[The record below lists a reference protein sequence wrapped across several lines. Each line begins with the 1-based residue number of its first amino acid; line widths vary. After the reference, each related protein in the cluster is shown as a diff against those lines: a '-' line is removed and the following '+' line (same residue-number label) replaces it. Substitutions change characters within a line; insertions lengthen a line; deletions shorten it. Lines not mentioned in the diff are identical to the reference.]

1 MVEWLHQII
10 PNELKHKNRNH
21 QPRTSKSW
29 HRARVGVPIHTL
41 QPSQKT
47 SPKVT
52 PACWWCWCT
61 ILEGP
66 KRLMKSIRTTSRHNT
81 ILAADWTNP
90 FVRSYYVWLYSQI
103 GSFSEVGV
111 KILFKKKNT
120 FWNYHLASQP
130 TNFGVIHTKSPRQ
143 SSSPEQLPWHADKGF
158 PLPFWPGELSNTGN
172 GVSSSSSPSSS
183 SNTTDFL

>member
-1 MVEWLHQII
+1 MRWLEWILRWLNMVEWLHQII

-52 PACWWCWCT
+52 PACWWYWCT

-81 ILAADWTNP
+81 ILAAGWTNP

-111 KILFKKKNT
+111 KILFKKK
-120 FWNYHLASQP
+120 HVL
-130 TNFGVIHTKSPRQ
+130 KLSP
-143 SSSPEQLPWHADKGF
+143 SIPADK
-158 PLPFWPGELSNTGN
+158 LRRDTYQ
-172 GVSSSSSPSSS
+172 VSE
-183 SNTTDFL
+183 TIFITWAAALTRW